1 MGASLLPEK
10 FPRRGRGSQALCGGG
25 WCRNLIGL
33 ARPRSIAAFQGYRAN
48 ELRFFGVR
56 AMKYK
61 KTLAVVGGLLGACVL
76 VFASALY
83 TVLEREPYSTT
94 SPSGRYLLQ
103 HASAGGLL
111 VPFGGKGYLQIIDLE
126 DPDRVYR
133 TPLIRDWTLDLR
145 MYEDDNSISIFGL
158 EFIKATKTYIIQWP
172 DWQHHWLDWFISNT
186 PYEFCQE
193 TDGNCF

>member
-1 MGASLLPEK
+1 M
-10 FPRRGRGSQALCGGG
+10 
-25 WCRNLIGL
+25 
-33 ARPRSIAAFQGYRAN
+33 
-48 ELRFFGVR
+48 
-56 AMKYK
+56 
-61 KTLAVVGGLLGACVL
+61 
-76 VFASALY
+76 
-83 TVLEREPYSTT
+83 
-94 SPSGRYLLQ
+94 
-103 HASAGGLL
+103 
-111 VPFGGKGYLQIIDLE
+111 PFGGKGYLQIIDLE

-172 DWQHHWLDWFISNT
+172 DWQHHWLDGFISNT